1 MSRVTSLTRFYEC
14 DFTILNILL
23 LKRVQGSFKY
33 DFEWTILEG
42 SDIAN
47 QKWRSNTTALN
58 VERGRERYQIEFPS
72 FSNSKG
78 NVILIVAVVGAR
90 ERRIKWIFA

>member
-1 MSRVTSLTRFYEC
+1 M
-14 DFTILNILL
+14 
-23 LKRVQGSFKY
+23 
-33 DFEWTILEG
+33 LEG

-47 QKWRSNTTALN
+47 QKWRSNTTVLN

-72 FSNSKG
+72 FSKG

-90 ERRIKWIFA
+90 ESWIKWIFPFSGGHSIIFLKKTLERHIILYIFGI

>member
-1 MSRVTSLTRFYEC
+1 M
-14 DFTILNILL
+14 
-23 LKRVQGSFKY
+23 
-33 DFEWTILEG
+33 LEG

-72 FSNSKG
+72 FSKG

-90 ERRIKWIFA
+90 ESRIKWIFAFSDGHSIIFLKKTPERYIILYIFGL

>member
-1 MSRVTSLTRFYEC
+1 M
-14 DFTILNILL
+14 
-23 LKRVQGSFKY
+23 
-33 DFEWTILEG
+33 LEG

-72 FSNSKG
+72 FSKG
-78 NVILIVAVVGAR
+78 NVILIVAVVRAR
-90 ERRIKWIFA
+90 ESWIKRIFAVTDGHSVIFLKKTPERYYTVLYIFGL

>member
-1 MSRVTSLTRFYEC
+1 M
-14 DFTILNILL
+14 
-23 LKRVQGSFKY
+23 
-33 DFEWTILEG
+33 LEG

-72 FSNSKG
+72 FSKG

-90 ERRIKWIFA
+90 DSGIKWIFAFLDGHYIIFQQKKSRET

>member
-1 MSRVTSLTRFYEC
+1 M
-14 DFTILNILL
+14 
-23 LKRVQGSFKY
+23 
-33 DFEWTILEG
+33 LEG

-72 FSNSKG
+72 FSKG

-90 ERRIKWIFA
+90 ESWIKWIFAFLDDHYIIFQRQKNPERYNNMLYIFGL

>member
-1 MSRVTSLTRFYEC
+1 MM
-14 DFTILNILL
+14 
-23 LKRVQGSFKY
+23 
-33 DFEWTILEG
+33 EG

-58 VERGRERYQIEFPS
+58 VERGRKRYQIEFPS
-72 FSNSKG
+72 FSKG

-90 ERRIKWIFA
+90 DSGIKWIFAFLDASMVIT